1 MYTNNVN
8 INNNNIYEG
17 GDNMK
22 KKTVRCDFMLTE
34 EEKALLDQIAE
45 IYDLNKSKT
54 IVKMIN
60 DVAKRRGLI
69 KKNNN

>member
-8 INNNNIYEG
+8 INNNNIYKG

-34 EEKALLDQIAE
+34 EEKALFDQIAE
-45 IYDLNKSKT
+45 IYGLNKSKT